1 LEVDADEG
9 HEVFHAA
16 DTGLF
21 FFENFIPKAHLI
33 SNFD

>member
-16 DTGLF
+16 DTSF
-21 FFENFIPKAHLI
+21 FFSKNFIPK
-33 SNFD
+33 